1 MVYLLHLQSKRKVSA
16 CPYDIG
22 HHMITYK
29 QWYKKYVRND
39 PGSDLLYVNYNA
51 GGESHPKDAVTV
63 SEAIG

>member
-1 MVYLLHLQSKRKVSA
+1 
-16 CPYDIG
+16 
-22 HHMITYK
+22 MITYN
-29 QWYKKYVRND
+29 QWHKKYVRND